1 MFDLRK
7 SVVEQIEAAGGRH
20 DEPAIYGGEPGD
32 PGIGGGP
39 GSISWEINGDLASL
53 VVGGTSAIIMEVL
66 HPSVMAGVYTQS
78 SYRTQP
84 LQRAR
89 NTLGYV
95 LRTTFGNTAAATDV
109 VERVK
114 RIHSRVNG
122 ERPDGRAYRA
132 LDPELIAWVHTCIP
146 WAVMRAYETYR
157 RPLTVDE
164 RDRYLGEQAVIGR
177 MGGADWVPT
186 TTAELDDYV
195 ERMRPQMAMTYQTAE
210 FIGFLAGRVA
220 EQPVSRR
227 ERFDRWMA
235 IRASMGLMP
244 EWARH
249 ITGTYQPGLAYRLA
263 FAPSDRLKARLVR
276 WAYPELPCKAMA
288 LARVAAARTESAAA

>member
-1 MFDLRK
+1 MVNLRK
-7 SVVEQIEAAGGRH
+7 SIVEQIEAAGGRH
-20 DEPAIYGGEPGD
+20 DEPEIYGGEPGD

-53 VVGGTSAIIMEVL
+53 VVGGTAAIIMEVL

-109 VERVK
+109 IGRVK
-114 RIHSRVNG
+114 KIHSRIGGN
-122 ERPDGRAYRA
+122 RPDGAAYRA

-146 WAVMRAYETYR
+146 WAVMRAYETYN
-157 RPLTVDE
+157 RPLSVAE
-164 RDRYLGEQAVIGR
+164 KDRYLTEQGPIGR

-186 TTAELDDYV
+186 TVAELDDYV

-210 FIGFLAGRVA
+210 FIGFLAGRTG
-220 EQPVSRR
+220 EQPISRR
-227 ERFDRWMA
+227 ERFDRWVG
-235 IRASMGLMP
+235 IRASMGLVP

-249 ITGTYQPGLAYRLA
+249 MTGTYQPPLAYRLA
-263 FAPSDRLKARLVR
+263 FAPSDRLKAKLVR

-288 LARVAAARTESAAA
+288 LARVAAGRTAA